1 MQEYMNIL
9 GLRVKDR
16 VTDFIGVAT
25 TGSFD
30 LYGCVQCIVT
40 SKEVDKDGH
49 NVQRYFDHKRLEV
62 TDGEPVMEVP
72 DFATKTPGTVAQV
85 VLFSSATKNLTFRA
99 QVTDGR
105 YAIQIPN
112 HDYYNVFVEFGT
124 VAANVLGGKCLAG
137 AMGAWFLENPP
148 EMSWTC

>member
-1 MQEYMNIL
+1 M
-9 GLRVKDR
+9 
-16 VTDFIGVAT
+16 
-25 TGSFD
+25 
-30 LYGCVQCIVT
+30 
-40 SKEVDKDGH
+40 
-49 NVQRYFDHKRLEV
+49 
-62 TDGEPVMEVP
+62 
-72 DFATKTPGTVAQV
+72 AQV